1 MIWLYDCSCWQ
12 INRVIICEDAN
23 HVVAAC
29 QNGSVYVY
37 NLRST
42 ELIETFRGTNHAV
55 TDLHL
60 STDETLIFASSE
72 VNIFIY

>member
-1 MIWLYDCSCWQ
+1 MYNLPGRLFVQ
-12 INRVIICEDAN
+12 INRVIVCEDAN

-29 QNGSVYVY
+29 QDGSVYVY

-42 ELIETFRGTNHAV
+42 ELVETFRGSKHAV

-60 STDETLIFASSE
+60 STDETLIFTSSE
-72 VNIFIY
+72 V